1 MTALVPGAMLGS
13 YTIGQELGRGAMG
26 SVFEGVHRVTGVR
39 RAIKVVRADLA
50 ASSEYRERFVREAS
64 IATQLRHPNIV
75 ETYDPIVDGS
85 LLALPMEFL
94 HGRPLSAYFQER
106 TRLELREI
114 VSLVLPV
121 GAALAAIHARG
132 YVHRDVKPHNV
143 MLVESAGGLE
153 PKLLDFGTARDV
165 LGLQRTTLTGEIVG
179 SPAYMAPEQALG
191 LRDIDARADVYA
203 FGVTLYHALTG
214 QRPLV
219 TDAEG
224 SVLEKLIR
232 RARPKRPREIV
243 SSIAPEIEAVVMH
256 AIAWERAERFQGM
269 PALLAAFDA
278 AWRAAEESVL
288 ERVVGAAAPQTIP
301 MGRVE
306 TPEASRER
314 SMVSV
319 ATVQGAAFV
328 RGDVGLASAMATT
341 VPASVQPSHSTGRR
355 ASLHAE
361 RLPAVPTGL
370 RMLAQASPPA
380 MTERDARDDVP
391 PSPVLASS
399 LRAPAFVAGV
409 LIVGVAL
416 VGLTFVAA
424 TLLHAR
430 SSWPPPRISPPP
442 SSPPPS
448 SPSPSSPPPSSPP
461 AAPPAPPAVT
471 HEGQNAD
478 DPEVVRNVQAESE
491 GSSNRSERSVAPRE
505 ETHQHGSRGGVET
518 PVADDP
524 FRIQ

>member
-179 SPAYMAPEQALG
+179 SPAYMAPEQALDG
-191 LRDIDARADVYA
+191 AVDERTDLYA
-203 FGVTLYHALTG
+203 L
-214 QRPLV
+214 
-219 TDAEG
+219 
-224 SVLEKLIR
+224 SVLFYELMALRHCFHDKKNLQAMLMATMYEDPIAAVHQRHPSQGCVPIEYSYFIKKGMKKKPEARYQSAQEMIHELEMVMDGCVSVQCPSTLLKRTNHGMERILDR
-232 RARPKRPREIV
+232 RPV
-243 SSIAPEIEAVVMH
+243 LMTAVFY
-256 AIAWERAERFQGM
+256 A
-269 PALLAAFDA
+269 
-278 AWRAAEESVL
+278 
-288 ERVVGAAAPQTIP
+288 GAALVLTLA
-301 MGRVE
+301 VL
-306 TPEASRER
+306 
-314 SMVSV
+314 
-319 ATVQGAAFV
+319 GAW
-328 RGDVGLASAMATT
+328 DL
-341 VPASVQPSHSTGRR
+341 
-355 ASLHAE
+355 
-361 RLPAVPTGL
+361 
-370 RMLAQASPPA
+370 
-380 MTERDARDDVP
+380 
-391 PSPVLASS
+391 
-399 LRAPAFVAGV
+399 VAG
-409 LIVGVAL
+409 
-416 VGLTFVAA
+416 
-424 TLLHAR
+424 
-430 SSWPPPRISPPP
+430 
-442 SSPPPS
+442 
-448 SPSPSSPPPSSPP
+448 
-461 AAPPAPPAVT
+461 
-471 HEGQNAD
+471 
-478 DPEVVRNVQAESE
+478 
-491 GSSNRSERSVAPRE
+491 
-505 ETHQHGSRGGVET
+505 
-518 PVADDP
+518 
-524 FRIQ
+524 